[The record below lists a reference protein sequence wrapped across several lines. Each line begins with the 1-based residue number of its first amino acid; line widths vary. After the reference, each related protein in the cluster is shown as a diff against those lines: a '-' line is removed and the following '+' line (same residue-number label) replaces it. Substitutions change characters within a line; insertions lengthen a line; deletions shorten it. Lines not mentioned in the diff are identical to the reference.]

1 MIMASR
7 KNERGNQEFGWS
19 WFATMLSFQFYE
31 RNLEF
36 MTRRNTM
43 YPVIHDTFW
52 EIIFLFITKRI
63 FLFHN
68 KKETLNREIMS
79 NIDIEIHLR
88 NNV

>member
-1 MIMASR
+1 
-7 KNERGNQEFGWS
+7 
-19 WFATMLSFQFYE
+19 
-31 RNLEF
+31 
-36 MTRRNTM
+36 M
-43 YPVIHDTFW
+43 YTVIHDTFW

>member
-1 MIMASR
+1 MVLIYDHV
-7 KNERGNQEFGWS
+7 EFS
-19 WFATMLSFQFYE
+19 ILRTEFTIYDQKKHNVYRNPRHILRNHFSFYYK
-31 RNLEF
+31 
-36 MTRRNTM
+36 T
-43 YPVIHDTFW
+43 D
-52 EIIFLFITKRI
+52 

>member
-1 MIMASR
+1 
-7 KNERGNQEFGWS
+7 
-19 WFATMLSFQFYE
+19 
-31 RNLEF
+31 
-36 MTRRNTM
+36 M
-43 YPVIHDTFW
+43 YTVIHDTFW

-63 FLFHN
+63 FFLFHN